1 MTRYLLD
8 TNVISN
14 VVKPEPS
21 PALLDWM
28 AGQRDTDLYISTFS
42 LAEIRRGILQKPES
56 RQRRELEAWYA
67 GELGPPALFRT
78 RVLGFDEAAAEAWA
92 HLMAE
97 GHRQGAPRSALDMI
111 IGAIGQANAC
121 VVVTDNERH
130 FAGVVECFNPMR
142 PGPGG

>member
-8 TNVISN
+8 TNIISY

-28 AGQRDTDLYISTFS
+28 ADQRDADLYISTFS
-42 LAEIRRGILQKPES
+42 LAEIRRGILQKPEG
-56 RQRRELEAWYA
+56 RKRRELEAWYA
-67 GELGPPALFRT
+67 GELGPKALFGT
-78 RVLGFDEAAAEAWA
+78 RVLAFDEAAAEAWA
-92 HLMAE
+92 QLMAE

-111 IGAIGQANAC
+111 IAAIGQANAC

-130 FAGVVECFNPMR
+130 FAGAMEVFNPMR
-142 PGPGG
+142 SPGG

>member
-14 VVKPEPS
+14 IVKPEPS

-28 AGQRDTDLYISTFS
+28 ADRRDADLYISTFS
-42 LAEIRRGILQKPES
+42 LAEIRRGILQKPEG
-56 RQRRELEAWYA
+56 RKRRELEAWYA
-67 GELGPPALFRT
+67 GDLGPRALFRT
-78 RVLGFDEAAAEAWA
+78 RILAFDEAAAEAWA
-92 HLMAE
+92 QLMAE
-97 GHRQGAPRSALDMI
+97 GHRRGSPRSAIDMI

-130 FAGVVECFNPMR
+130 FEGAVDYFNPMR
-142 PGPGG
+142 SSGG